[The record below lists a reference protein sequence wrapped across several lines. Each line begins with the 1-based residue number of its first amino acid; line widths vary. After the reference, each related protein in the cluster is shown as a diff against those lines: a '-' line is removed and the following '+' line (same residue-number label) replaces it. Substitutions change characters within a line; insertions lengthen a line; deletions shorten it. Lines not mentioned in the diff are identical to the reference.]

1 MAMEKMLERAAVF
14 AYRRAIALG
23 ADDLEGFETALEI
36 IFDARPD
43 IEDDAARD
51 MLRAMLA
58 AAPQLSERDPT
69 MRAAAASSSTNRSRS
84 LARVA

>member
-1 MAMEKMLERAAVF
+1 MEKMLERAAVF
-14 AYRRAIALG
+14 AYHRAIALG

-58 AAPQLSERDPT
+58 AAPQSSK
-69 MRAAAASSSTNRSRS
+69 RATVVSSSTNRRS
-84 LARVA
+84 SLSRVA